1 MEATPEVAD
10 CSCSASS
17 QPICGAEYL
26 GFFVT
31 LCIVIRLVGVG
42 GGSAGVGGWEQTN
55 GKQRQVFAAS
65 HLPLVKEEELYCGT
79 I

>member
-1 MEATPEVAD
+1 METTPEVAD
-10 CSCSASS
+10 SSSSASS
-17 QPICGAEYL
+17 QPICSAEYL

-31 LCIVIRLVGVG
+31 LCIVIRFVGVG

-55 GKQRQVFAAS
+55 GKQRQVFARS
-65 HLPLVKEEELYCGT
+65 HLPLVKEEELYYGA